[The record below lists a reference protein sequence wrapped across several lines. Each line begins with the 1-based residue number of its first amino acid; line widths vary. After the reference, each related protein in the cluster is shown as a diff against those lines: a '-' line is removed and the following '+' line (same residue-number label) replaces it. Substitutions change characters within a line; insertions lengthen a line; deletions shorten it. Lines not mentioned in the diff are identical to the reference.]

1 MDSYER
7 VHEYLSKLGMTTMEN
22 IIDSYL
28 EISHDKPVM
37 DILDHLLSE
46 ELKHK
51 LSKKTENMLNWS
63 GFPFRKSMD
72 DFDFSFQPSIDRS
85 VIDDLMT
92 LRYIHNSENVVFL
105 GPPGVGKTH
114 LSVELGMRAIMSD
127 IPVYYVSAMKL
138 VQTLKRDYDLK
149 RLEYR
154 IKTYSRFRLMIV
166 DEIGYLPLTREESNL
181 FFQFVSSRYEKRSTI
196 YTSNKGFSEWGE
208 VLGDQVMASAVL
220 DRILHHCTV
229 VNIKGESY
237 RLKDRRKNV
246 LRMERR
252 GEKNE

>member
-1 MDSYER
+1 MMDSYEK
-7 VHEYLSKLGMTTMEN
+7 VHEYLSRLGLTTIEN
-22 IIDSYL
+22 TIDSYL
-28 EISHDKPVM
+28 ESSHERPFM
-37 DILDHLLSE
+37 EIFDHLLSE

-51 LSKKTENMLNWS
+51 ISRKTENMLKWS
-63 GFPFRKSMD
+63 GFPFHKTMD

-92 LRYIHNSENVVFL
+92 MRYIHNTENVVFL

-114 LSVELGMRAIMSD
+114 LSIALGMRSIMSD
-127 IPVYYVSAMKL
+127 VPAYYISAVKL

-154 IKTYSRFRLMIV
+154 IKTYSRFKLMIV

-196 YTSNKGFSEWGE
+196 YTSNKSFSEWGE
-208 VLGDQVMASAVL
+208 VLGDSVMAAAVL

-229 VNIKGESY
+229 INIKGESY
-237 RLKDRRKNV
+237 RLKDRKKNSLQTMRK
-246 LRMERR
+246 E
-252 GEKNE
+252 

>member
-1 MDSYER
+1 MDAYER
-7 VHEYLSKLGMTTMEN
+7 VHEYLGRLGLTTMEN
-22 IIDSYL
+22 IMDSYL
-28 EISHDKPVM
+28 EVSHDKPVM

-63 GFPFRKSMD
+63 GFPFRKTIE

-92 LRYIHNSENVVFL
+92 MRFIHNAENVVFL

-114 LSVELGMRAIMSD
+114 LSIALGMRSIMSD
-127 IPVYYVSAMKL
+127 IPVYYTSAMKL
-138 VQTLKRDYDLK
+138 VQTMKRDYDLK

-154 IKTYSRFRLMIV
+154 IKTYSRFRLIIV

-181 FFQFVSSRYEKRSTI
+181 FFQVVLSRYEKRSTI

-208 VLGDQVMASAVL
+208 VLGDSVMASAVL

-229 VNIKGESY
+229 INIKGESY
-237 RLKDRRKNV
+237 RLKDRKKNSLPTMRK
-246 LRMERR
+246 E
-252 GEKNE
+252 